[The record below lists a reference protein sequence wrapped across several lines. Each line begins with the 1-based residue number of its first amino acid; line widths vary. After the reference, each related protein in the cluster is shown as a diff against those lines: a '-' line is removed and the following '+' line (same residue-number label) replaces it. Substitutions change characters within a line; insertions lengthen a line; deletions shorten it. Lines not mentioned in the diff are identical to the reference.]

1 LRKQKTTEFQGSK
14 KQISDKIREYKNTQI
29 SLKTLFATHKGYIDC
44 DFYKK
49 IQGNVTDF
57 KIKHHSKNV

>member
-14 KQISDKIREYKNTQI
+14 KQISDKIREYKNTQVP
-29 SLKTLFATHKGYIDC
+29 LETLLSAHKGYTDC

-49 IQGNVTDF
+49 VQENVMNF
-57 KIKHHSKNV
+57 KIKHHSKKS